1 MSSKFSSLLLFFALK
16 EVRSEMDI
24 NSYVLLTYA
33 MTAVISFFVIGVVV
47 VINKIMNGKN
57 SQDSSQ

>member
-1 MSSKFSSLLLFFALK
+1 
-16 EVRSEMDI
+16 MDI